1 MFRITNRGCRGCLL
15 PCVIDRRAVNT
26 KDLQLFQFYHTAGSF
41 ATRQYRVCYSCCISL
56 EECLWFSRGSYIYI
70 SLYSCNWLRNMQQL
84 GEMLSTSAS
93 QYINPDYYNPLPT
106 TVRRV
111 LFIYFFKTR
120 VFSEMKFIYYW
131 TMISINFPCMYFSIN
146 ERLVWLI

>member
-26 KDLQLFQFYHTAGSF
+26 KDLQCFSF
-41 ATRQYRVCYSCCISL
+41 TILLGASRHANTVSVTLAVFLKRNACDL
-56 EECLWFSRGSYIYI
+56 AEEVIYI

-146 ERLVWLI
+146 ERLVWLL